1 MTERTGDRSLFF
13 MEIPP
18 HQSASLP
25 ASPPKGGSL
34 LGAPREVTKTDRRGG
49 YHPPAGQRNGK
60 MRSSPTGGVSVGTD
74 RIRPP
79 NFARVKDNPSVDLSV
94 DTLPY
99 TGRARNK
106 STARRGRRPRRPV
119 KRLAVLITTL
129 PSACGCRITLRFAS
143 FHNMEFARFPR
154 VTWCRRAFLARRYL
168 SPCTGEA
175 RGQERN
181 KR

>member
-119 KRLAVLITTL
+119 KRLAVLKTTL
-129 PSACGCRITLRFAS
+129 PSTYRSTPSLTQGGQEISQRLVGGVVLDAPSRDLRF
-143 FHNMEFARFPR
+143 
-154 VTWCRRAFLARRYL
+154 
-168 SPCTGEA
+168 
-175 RGQERN
+175 
-181 KR
+181 